1 MLADTFLKEFG
12 RLAAGTDGIRKLR
25 ELVLNLA
32 ISGRLSD
39 QRPEDGH
46 AQALVEAAGNAIRSA
61 VTSGKIRKPKYFGK
75 AKNSN
80 LAGSIPANWIS
91 TSLGDLGLIS
101 PRNEA
106 QDEAAAGFVPMAEIE
121 AKFGLPHGFEERKWA
136 DIKSGYT
143 HVANGDVV
151 LAKITPCFENGKS
164 AAITGLPN
172 DLGAGT
178 TELHV
183 FRQLAHV
190 VEEDYVLAFLKSE
203 SFIQAGVPRM
213 TGTAGQKRVPAD
225 YFALSSFPLPPL
237 PEQQRIVATVKELMA
252 LCDELET
259 RQAEETGLKRAAAAS
274 ALHHLTEARTPEE
287 SADRWSLLVPR
298 FGELFDEM
306 ETIKALRRAILH
318 SAAFGQLTEH
328 LPTDGSASELLD
340 EIGAQRS
347 KLLAENL
354 PTKNE
359 AATQSRK
366 LDNQQIPDALPALPT
381 NWQWATLMQCCRWV
395 VDCRNKTAKY
405 STSGATLLRTNNIR
419 DGKLILA
426 DVKFV
431 DDDTYD
437 KWTERYRPAANDL
450 IITREAPMGEVCL
463 LDDQY
468 TYCLGQRLMLASVI
482 PGTIEPKFLLYSLRD
497 PELMDRVQDKPVG
510 STVQHFR
517 VGGIETLLVPV
528 PPLAEQKRIFVK
540 VDKLMALC
548 DRLEEQAREGER
560 LGAELMAALV
570 HSLTETDPDG
580 GGAAEPAS
588 LAEDASAITAP
599 KLANGNAPETPETKS
614 TFAPSKSGTTAPGLA
629 LSVDTKF
636 QEAVLVAAIVSTFF
650 QAGGEP
656 IGNFRLQKAVYFAR
670 RQMGEHVGEMAYL
683 KKAAGP
689 YNPSMKYSGGI
700 AIAKQKNWLREA
712 RGRFGFGH
720 VPGADVGDASEWVDT
735 YGYETPAR
743 WVAEH
748 FRYKKNEEWE
758 TLATIDYAVEHLNTL
773 GIEPDAAQILQY
785 IASDPEWRPKI
796 EKLGLTEMLV
806 DAAMLEAKALFSAK
820 AGDCSA

>member
-1 MLADTFLKEFG
+1 MMLAETFLKEFG

-46 AQALVEAAGNAIRSA
+46 AQALVEAAGKAIRSA

-75 AKNSN
+75 AKNST
-80 LAGSIPANWIS
+80 LATSIPANWIS

-106 QDEAAAGFVPMAEIE
+106 PDEAAAGFVPMAEIE

-203 SFIQAGVPRM
+203 SFIQAGVPKM
-213 TGTAGQKRVPAD
+213 TGTAGQKRIPAD

-237 PEQQRIVATVKELMA
+237 PEQQRIVAKVNELMA
-252 LCDELET
+252 LCDELEA

-274 ALHHLTEARTPEE
+274 ALHHLTETKTPEE
-287 SADRWSLLVPR
+287 TADRWSLLALR
-298 FGELFDEM
+298 FGELFDDL
-306 ETIKALRRAILH
+306 ETIKALRVAVIDAAANGAFSTPSERAQ
-318 SAAFGQLTEH
+318 F
-328 LPTDGSASELLD
+328 
-340 EIGAQRS
+340 
-347 KLLAENL
+347 
-354 PTKNE
+354 
-359 AATQSRK
+359 TQG
-366 LDNQQIPDALPALPT
+366 T
-381 NWQWATLMQCCRWV
+381 
-395 VDCRNKTAKY
+395 
-405 STSGATLLRTNNIR
+405 
-419 DGKLILA
+419 
-426 DVKFV
+426 V
-431 DDDTYD
+431 DDVLVSSNSGWSPRCDNVLATGD
-437 KWTERYRPAANDL
+437 EWGVLKVSAVTWGVFKPEENKRLPSNMEPRPQHALGAGDILVSRANTAELVGRGVKVPEDY
-450 IITREAPMGEVCL
+450 P
-463 LDDQY
+463 
-468 TYCLGQRLMLASVI
+468 RLMLSDKIVRLVLSDAVQSDY
-482 PGTIEPKFLLYSLRD
+482 FLLAFHAS
-497 PELMDRVQDKPVG
+497 PVRAYFAKVATG
-510 STVQHFR
+510 TSDSMRNITRSH
-517 VGGIETLLVPV
+517 IKAAPIALPS
-528 PPLAEQKRIFVK
+528 LAEQKRIVVR
-540 VDKLMALC
+540 VDEVMSLC
-548 DRLEEQAREGER
+548 DRLEERVREGER
-560 LGAELMAALV
+560 LNAELMAALV

-580 GGAAEPAS
+580 GGTAEPAS

-599 KLANGNAPETPETKS
+599 KLANGNAPETPETNS

-720 VPGADVGDASEWVDT
+720 VPGPNVGDASEWIDT
-735 YGYETPAR
+735 YGYEAPAR

-758 TLATIDYAVEHLNTL
+758 TLATTDYAIEHLQTF
-773 GIEPDAAQILQY
+773 GIEVGAAQILQY

-796 EKLGLTEMLV
+796 EKLRLTEMSV
-806 DAAMLEAKALFSAK
+806 ATAMLEVQALFSAE
-820 AGDCSA
+820 GRDDSV